1 MIPFLCIQNQNHV
14 NKYLLTLVISRYT
27 TFFSIISLVYFVLE
41 NLDKPGSEEILA
53 DANDGK
59 AALNGLAMRSQAADR
74 CSTAL
79 KVRTASFCVT
89 KELTSYDR
97 VFSTNYPID

>member
-1 MIPFLCIQNQNHV
+1 MSE
-14 NKYLLTLVISRYT
+14 LTLNYVISRYT

-53 DANDGK
+53 DVNDGK

-79 KVRTASFCVT
+79 KVSWSLNIPF
-89 KELTSYDR
+89 
-97 VFSTNYPID
+97 

>member
-1 MIPFLCIQNQNHV
+1 MIL
-14 NKYLLTLVISRYT
+14 YRYT

-41 NLDKPGSEEILA
+41 NPDKPGSKEILA

-79 KVRTASFCVT
+79 KVSPNSVLVIQ
-89 KELTSYDR
+89 ELT
-97 VFSTNYPID
+97 

>member
-1 MIPFLCIQNQNHV
+1 M
-14 NKYLLTLVISRYT
+14 LTLITSRYT

-53 DANDGK
+53 DAFDGK

-79 KVRTASFCVT
+79 KVRIATFCVI
-89 KELTSYDR
+89 KKLLTL
-97 VFSTNYPID
+97 

>member
-1 MIPFLCIQNQNHV
+1 M
-14 NKYLLTLVISRYT
+14 LTFTTHRYT

-79 KVRTASFCVT
+79 KVGLNFVLVIQ
-89 KELTSYDR
+89 KLT
-97 VFSTNYPID
+97 

>member
-1 MIPFLCIQNQNHV
+1 LGA
-14 NKYLLTLVISRYT
+14 SRYT

-41 NLDKPGSEEILA
+41 NLDKAGSEEILA
-53 DANDGK
+53 DVNDGK

-79 KVRTASFCVT
+79 KVCIPPNAILLGGREADFVERAYSI
-89 KELTSYDR
+89 
-97 VFSTNYPID
+97 NYQRD

>member
-1 MIPFLCIQNQNHV
+1 
-14 NKYLLTLVISRYT
+14 
-27 TFFSIISLVYFVLE
+27 VLE
-41 NLDKPGSEEILA
+41 NPDKPGSKEILA

-79 KVRTASFCVT
+79 KVSANSVLVIQ
-89 KELTSYDR
+89 ELT
-97 VFSTNYPID
+97 

>member
-1 MIPFLCIQNQNHV
+1 MA
-14 NKYLLTLVISRYT
+14 SRYT

-41 NLDKPGSEEILA
+41 NLDKAGTEEILA
-53 DANDGK
+53 DVNDGK

-79 KVRTASFCVT
+79 KVCILPKPFFLKR
-89 KELTSYDR
+89 
-97 VFSTNYPID
+97 N